1 MRFKTIA
8 MTGVLSLAGLG
19 LIGAGAHAVFSQNTS
34 SAQTITAGTLNV
46 VVSAPGATEASNS
59 ADVCTSAANDCTAI
73 TLPPTNAYESSSF
86 LETYTVTITNTSN
99 IPVNEIAYTLTDPNA
114 LANAASLAFDQE
126 AWVCLYSDGYI
137 YANEPMGV
145 VEAYGQTAEIDTL
158 APLSTDSYS
167 LVVYAGPIESTGCG
181 GAVTRYHA
189 TPWTSPGGTVVPAQY
204 AASSNGNSPTTPDYT
219 FVNSASVPL
228 LGVNTGAASLVSA
241 AEGGVITP
249 TFTVTYEG

>member
-1 MRFKTIA
+1 MKFKTIA

-73 TLPPTNAYESSSF
+73 TLPPTNAYESSTFIES
-86 LETYTVTITNTSN
+86 YTVTITNKSN

-114 LANAASLAFDQE
+114 LANAASLAFNNE
-126 AWVCLYSDGYI
+126 AWACIYSDGYI
-137 YANEPMGV
+137 YANEPLGTV
-145 VEAYGQTAEIDTL
+145 IGYGETAQIVGLT
-158 APLSTDSYS
+158 AHATDSYS
-167 LVVYAGPIESTGCG
+167 LDIYAGPTAPTGCG
-181 GAVTRYHA
+181 GAYTGYSA
-189 TPWTSPGGTVVPAQY
+189 APYNAPDGTVVPHSY
-204 AASSNGNSPTTPDYT
+204 TSGEPYTLPTPA
-219 FVNSASVPL
+219 FGVNS
-228 LGVNTGAASLVSA
+228 GAASLNSD